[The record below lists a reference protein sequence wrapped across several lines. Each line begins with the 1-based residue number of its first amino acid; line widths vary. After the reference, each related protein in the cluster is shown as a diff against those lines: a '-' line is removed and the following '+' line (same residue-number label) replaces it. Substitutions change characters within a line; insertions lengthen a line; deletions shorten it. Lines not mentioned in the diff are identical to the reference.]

1 MRYGDKITAG
11 GQHYIFIKKFL
22 FSNLLIAMDNQG
34 NKIYIDSKYI
44 QVDPGWI

>member
-1 MRYGDKITAG
+1 MRYGDKITVG

-22 FSNLLIAMDNQG
+22 FSNLVTAMDKHG

-44 QVDPGWI
+44 EIKDGWV